1 MVQLVQA
8 VFEQGVLR
16 PLEPVELADHA
27 QVQLIIQPSPS
38 QANESPDDLSR
49 QQKAIEELLAA
60 LKLLP
65 QPENPDGFDCADH
78 DAVLYGR
85 PA

>member
-8 VFEQGVLR
+8 VFEQGILR
-16 PLEPVELADHA
+16 PLEPIQLPDHA
-27 QVQLIIQPSPS
+27 QVQLIIQPNPP
-38 QANESPDDLSR
+38 QADDSADDLGR

-60 LKLLP
+60 LSLLP